1 MKRMLRILLL
11 AVLMVPIGA
20 KVNAQC
26 SGTMC
31 SVTIQ
36 MMDGYGDGWY
46 DYDSEPFYVK
56 VYQGTT
62 LRGQATLGNGASGT
76 QTIAVCSSDSVRF
89 VFDGE
94 DSYEE
99 SSFTI
104 LNGDGT
110 TIIASASCSDY
121 ISGQTITT
129 AEVVCPSCIAPFNLS
144 VDASD
149 AENVVV
155 SWIGSASGYE
165 VVVLPATAAFDSSVA
180 VSVTDTVV
188 ALDTLTSGTAY
199 SVWVRTDC
207 GSEYSTWA
215 GPVSFAPGLYTM
227 TANSSDTLHA
237 CGITI
242 VDDGGLGGD
251 YAPNQN
257 TTLYLY
263 PSDAT
268 QMLVLSGSSHSES
281 TYDYVTIYSGIG
293 TSGEVLFTDNGIDVL
308 TTIDT
313 IYSESPVTIV
323 FISDYSNQ
331 YDGFQ
336 INVSCIDAP
345 DCRRVE
351 NFACVNSMTTAHTA
365 TFTWQSD
372 ASSFQIE
379 YKKAEDT
386 TWTDETANDTAYTL
400 TGLDATT
407 TYNVRVKALCGSDES
422 LYSAVLNVT
431 TTVACPAPTGLR
443 AVLTPGDGTVATLT
457 WSDPTGSAWQI
468 CLNGDTNNYIDVTD
482 TAYEMTD
489 LTPEQAITAKVR
501 RDCSEEEEG
510 YSEWT
515 ATITFTPTDAYT
527 ITVND
532 GTNTNNYVPIYG
544 YYVDNHIH
552 TQFIVPAA
560 DLSAMAF
567 GIVNKLTFYASNA
580 SVNWGSASFEVYLT
594 ETDATGVNSLNSV
607 ADMEE
612 VYSGSLGISGNQMVV
627 TFTTP
632 YQYMGGNLLVAFE
645 QPTSGSYVSCTWY
658 GVSAT
663 GASMGGYG
671 SSSVYQQNF
680 LPKMTIDY
688 TPGEEPSCLPVSG
701 LAVSGITGHAAT
713 LTWSGDAGSY
723 NVYTISNGDTT
734 SYATVSDTTV
744 DLTGLSGETQ
754 YTFGVRAACGSDE
767 STIRIVNFTTLVSCP
782 APTGLRATLTPGDGT
797 VATLSWH
804 EAGEAAA
811 WQICLNDDM
820 DNLIDVTDTAYEM
833 TDLTPEQAITAKV
846 RAVCGEDDT
855 SAWSST
861 ITFTPTDAFSIT
873 VNDGTTTNEYVP
885 VYGWMADNGIKSQF
899 VIPAADLSAIQ
910 WGSVTKLTFYASDAS
925 ASLGS
930 DVFKVYLTETN
941 ATGVSSLSPVSDM
954 EEVYSGSLGVSGNK
968 MEITF
973 ATPYLYMGGNLLVA
987 FEEPTAGNYARIY
1000 WYGVNATGASMGG
1013 YENSYGSYIEQRN
1026 FLPKMTIDYI
1036 PGEEPTCMPVSGLA
1050 VSDIT
1055 GHTAI
1060 LTWTGEAGSYNV
1072 YSISG
1077 ADTTLVENV
1086 SDTTVTL
1093 TGLSGETQY
1102 TFGVRAACGSDEST
1116 IRIVNFT
1123 TLVSCPA
1130 PTGLRATLTPGD
1142 GTVATLSWH
1151 EAGEAAAWQI
1161 CLNDDMDNLID
1172 VTDTAYEMTDLTPE
1186 QAITA
1191 KVRAV
1196 CGEDDTSAWSSTITF
1211 TPTDA
1216 FSITVNDGTT
1226 TNEYVPVYGW
1236 MADNGIKSQFVIPAA
1251 DLSAIQ
1257 WGSVTKLTFYASDA
1271 SASLGSDV
1279 FKVYLTETNATGV
1292 SSLSPVS
1299 DMEEVYSGSL
1309 GVSGNKMEITFA
1321 TPYLYMG
1328 GNLLVAFEEPTAGN
1342 YARIYWYGVNA
1353 TGASMGG
1360 YENSYGSYI
1369 EQRDFLPKMTIDYIP
1384 GVEPTCLPVSGLTA
1398 TGISGDEA
1406 TLSWVGNASSY
1417 NVYAVS
1423 AADTTLVQNVTDT
1436 TITLTGLSP
1445 VSSYTYAVAA
1455 VCGSDESMM
1464 RYVTFNTACGTV
1476 TSFPFVEGFS
1486 TMPDCWTLVDA
1497 DGDGY
1502 NWAIPSGYSSI
1513 QSASYQSV
1521 ALTPDNWLITPQLA
1535 IPATGS
1541 YEVTWTATAQDQNWP
1556 SEHYGLFVSTT
1567 GSDTGDFTVLQ
1578 EWTLSTGVFNP
1589 VVDLSAYAGQDIYLA
1604 LRHFN
1609 CTDMFRISIDDFT
1622 VRAQAGAN
1630 EVVIIVQQNNPAYG
1644 AVQGAGTYTIGDTV
1658 TVSATP
1664 AANYVFSRWVDEDNV
1679 TVSTDNPYT
1688 FVAATDL
1695 TLKAIF
1701 LGANAETYTVTVEV
1715 NDTTMGTATG
1725 SGTYA
1730 AGDMATLTA
1739 TAYSGYRFVN
1749 WTHTSDFGVT
1759 VFSTDSIVTI
1769 TVTGDRVY
1777 TANFEADSA
1786 TQPTQYTVTLS
1797 SADAT
1802 MGTVSPAGAT
1812 TVDEGA
1818 SFTATATANDGYH
1831 FVSWTDAAGAV
1842 VSTANPYTFTV
1853 TADVTL
1859 TATFEA
1865 NSTPTYYTVTVS
1877 SANTTMG
1884 TVSCT
1889 PSGSV
1894 EAGTSVTATATP
1906 ANNHIFTG
1914 WVDANGD
1921 TVSRANPYT
1930 FTVTADVTLV
1940 GTFRYDGVGIDEA
1953 EVSNVSLFPNPATS
1967 TFTVSATGMKEATV
1981 IDLNGRTVMT
1991 QSAADGTA
1999 TFDVS
2004 TLAKGTYFVRIVG
2017 EQATAVRKLVVK

>member
-36 MMDGYGDGWY
+36 MMDEYGDGWY

-62 LRGQATLGNGASGT
+62 LRGQATLGAGASGT

-121 ISGQTITT
+121 TSGQTITT

-351 NFACVNSMTTAHTA
+351 NFACVDSMTTAHTA

-386 TWTDETANDTAYTL
+386 TWTEETTNDTAYTL

-515 ATITFTPTDAYT
+515 ATITFTPTDAYS

-532 GTNTNNYVPIYG
+532 GTATNGYVPIYG

-580 SVNWGSASFEVYLT
+580 SINWGSASFKVYLT
-594 ETDATGVNSLNSV
+594 ETDATGVSSLNSV
-607 ADMEE
+607 DDMEE

-688 TPGEEPSCLPVSG
+688 TPGEEPSCLPVSS

-723 NVYTISNGDTT
+723 TVYTVSSEDTT

-754 YTFGVRAACGSDE
+754 YTFGVTANCGGDE
-767 STIRIVNFTTLVSCP
+767 SMMRVVNFTTLVSCP
-782 APTGLRATLTPGDGT
+782 APTDLRAVLTPGDGT

-804 EAGEAAA
+804 EAGEATA

-820 DNLIDVTDTAYEM
+820 DNLIDVTDTTYEM
-833 TDLTPEQAITAKV
+833 TNLTPEQAITAKV

-855 SAWSST
+855 SAWTAT
-861 ITFTPTDAFSIT
+861 ITFTPTDAYSIT
-873 VNDGTTTNEYVP
+873 VNDGTTTNSYVP
-885 VYGWMADNGIKSQF
+885 IYGSWVDNHIKSQF
-899 VIPAADLSAIQ
+899 IIPAADLSAMQ
-910 WGSVTKLTFYASDAS
+910 FGNVTKLTFHSSDANKTWNG
-925 ASLGS
+925 A
-930 DVFKVYLTETN
+930 VFEVYLTETN
-941 ATGVSSLSPVSDM
+941 ATGVSSLNPVADM
-954 EEVYSGSLGVSGNK
+954 EQVYTGSLSIANNV
-968 MEITF
+968 MEITLT
-973 ATPYLYMGGNLLVA
+973 TPYLYMGGNLLVA
-987 FEEPTAGNYARIY
+987 FEEPTSGSWSGCS
-1000 WYGVNATGASMGG
+1000 WYGVSATGASMGG
-1013 YENSYGSYIEQRN
+1013 YGSSVYQQN
-1026 FLPKMTIDYI
+1026 FLPKMTIDFT
-1036 PGEEPTCMPVSGLA
+1036 PSDGNLCVPVMNLRV
-1050 VSDIT
+1050 VSSMTDETSIT
-1055 GHTAI
+1055 LSWEDTVNNGA
-1060 LTWTGEAGSYNV
+1060 SYNV
-1072 YSISG
+1072 YILG
-1077 ADTTLVENV
+1077 EADTTLAGTTT
-1086 SDTTVTL
+1086 DTSFTVTGL
-1093 TGLSGETQY
+1093 TSSTAY
-1102 TFGVRAACGSDEST
+1102 TFGV
-1116 IRIVNFT
+1116 V
-1123 TLVSCPA
+1123 VSCGADDSSLMRTVQARTTCGFITDIPWMEDFNSSNVLDCWMTYDFDNNENSNWTVDEDGYA
-1130 PTGLRATLTPGD
+1130 VSGYNDMTSANDWLVTPGIVVP
-1142 GTVATLSWH
+1142 T
-1151 EAGEAAAWQI
+1151 AAAGLSFTWRAMGNSYDGDYTHMTV
-1161 CLNDDMDNLID
+1161 LLSTSG
-1172 VTDTAYEMTDLTPE
+1172 TDTAAFTDTLYNGNP
-1186 QAITA
+1186 ADGVWSPFSA
-1191 KVRAV
+1191 ALDDYA
-1196 CGEDDTSAWSSTITF
+1196 DDTIYVAFIHDSYNDDGPMVDSVSVRFTMAPVVSIVASAQTVDINETVTFHANLVEGLSDGIIYTWSNTLAGSTIDNY
-1211 TPTDA
+1211 TDSI
-1216 FSITVNDGTT
+1216 SITYT
-1226 TNEYVPVYGW
+1226 
-1236 MADNGIKSQFVIPAA
+1236 AA
-1251 DLSAIQ
+1251 
-1257 WGSVTKLTFYASDA
+1257 
-1271 SASLGSDV
+1271 
-1279 FKVYLTETNATGV
+1279 GV
-1292 SSLSPVS
+1292 DTVS
-1299 DMEEVYSGSL
+1299 
-1309 GVSGNKMEITFA
+1309 
-1321 TPYLYMG
+1321 
-1328 GNLLVAFEEPTAGN
+1328 
-1342 YARIYWYGVNA
+1342 
-1353 TGASMGG
+1353 
-1360 YENSYGSYI
+1360 
-1369 EQRDFLPKMTIDYIP
+1369 
-1384 GVEPTCLPVSGLTA
+1384 LTA
-1398 TGISGDEA
+1398 TNAHGTHTA
-1406 TLSWVGNASSY
+1406 TVVV
-1417 NVYAVS
+1417 NVRNCQAI
-1423 AADTTLVQNVTDT
+1423 AT
-1436 TITLTGLSP
+1436 
-1445 VSSYTYAVAA
+1445 
-1455 VCGSDESMM
+1455 
-1464 RYVTFNTACGTV
+1464 
-1476 TSFPFVEGFS
+1476 FPFVETFDATSATRDCWNFVSNNTANVGGTYGMGFVTVSNRETWRFSSYSSASDYNQYGFS
-1486 TMPDCWTLVDA
+1486 
-1497 DGDGY
+1497 
-1502 NWAIPSGYSSI
+1502 PSM
-1513 QSASYQSV
+1513 
-1521 ALTPDNWLITPQLA
+1521 
-1535 IPATGS
+1535 
-1541 YEVTWTATAQDQNWP
+1541 
-1556 SEHYGLFVSTT
+1556 
-1567 GSDTGDFTVLQ
+1567 
-1578 EWTLSTGVFNP
+1578 
-1589 VVDLSAYAGQDIYLA
+1589 DLSAYDSV
-1604 LRHFN
+1604 N
-1609 CTDMFRISIDDFT
+1609 
-1622 VRAQAGAN
+1622 VR
-1630 EVVIIVQQNNPAYG
+1630 VVYA
-1644 AVQGAGTYTIGDTV
+1644 TYSNAEELYFGYITASDTV
-1658 TVSATP
+1658 WDPTVYYTSDSSDWQSQTFRVPGDAVKL
-1664 AANYVFSRWVDEDNV
+1664 AVHYYANYKYYAWIDSVIV
-1679 TVSTDNPYT
+1679 TTDN
-1688 FVAATDL
+1688 
-1695 TLKAIF
+1695 
-1701 LGANAETYTVTVEV
+1701 
-1715 NDTTMGTATG
+1715 DTP
-1725 SGTYA
+1725 
-1730 AGDMATLTA
+1730 
-1739 TAYSGYRFVN
+1739 
-1749 WTHTSDFGVT
+1749 
-1759 VFSTDSIVTI
+1759 
-1769 TVTGDRVY
+1769 
-1777 TANFEADSA
+1777 
-1786 TQPTQYTVTLS
+1786 QPTQYTVTLS
-1797 SADAT
+1797 SANAT

-1818 SFTATATANDGYH
+1818 NFSATATANDGYH

-1853 TADVTL
+1853 TADVAL

-1991 QSAADGTA
+1991 QNAADGTA

-2004 TLAKGTYFVRIVG
+2004 KLAKGTYFVRIVG

>member
-31 SVTIQ
+31 SVSIQ
-36 MMDGYGDGWY
+36 MMDEYGDGWY
-46 DYDSEPFYVK
+46 DDDGIPFYVK

-62 LRGQATLGNGASGT
+62 LRGQATLGAGASGT
-76 QTIAVCSSDSVRF
+76 QTIDVCSGDSVRF

-94 DSYEE
+94 DYYEE

-110 TIIASASCSDY
+110 TIIANAACSDY
-121 ISGQTITT
+121 TSGQTITT

-351 NFACVNSMTTAHTA
+351 NFACVDSMTTAHTA

-386 TWTDETANDTAYTL
+386 TWTEETTNDTAYTL

-515 ATITFTPTDAYT
+515 ATITFTPTDAY
-527 ITVND
+527 
-532 GTNTNNYVPIYG
+532 
-544 YYVDNHIH
+544 
-552 TQFIVPAA
+552 
-560 DLSAMAF
+560 
-567 GIVNKLTFYASNA
+567 
-580 SVNWGSASFEVYLT
+580 
-594 ETDATGVNSLNSV
+594 
-607 ADMEE
+607 
-612 VYSGSLGISGNQMVV
+612 
-627 TFTTP
+627 
-632 YQYMGGNLLVAFE
+632 
-645 QPTSGSYVSCTWY
+645 
-658 GVSAT
+658 
-663 GASMGGYG
+663 
-671 SSSVYQQNF
+671 
-680 LPKMTIDY
+680 
-688 TPGEEPSCLPVSG
+688 
-701 LAVSGITGHAAT
+701 
-713 LTWSGDAGSY
+713 
-723 NVYTISNGDTT
+723 
-734 SYATVSDTTV
+734 
-744 DLTGLSGETQ
+744 
-754 YTFGVRAACGSDE
+754 
-767 STIRIVNFTTLVSCP
+767 
-782 APTGLRATLTPGDGT
+782 
-797 VATLSWH
+797 
-804 EAGEAAA
+804 
-811 WQICLNDDM
+811 
-820 DNLIDVTDTAYEM
+820 
-833 TDLTPEQAITAKV
+833 
-846 RAVCGEDDT
+846 
-855 SAWSST
+855 
-861 ITFTPTDAFSIT
+861 
-873 VNDGTTTNEYVP
+873 
-885 VYGWMADNGIKSQF
+885 
-899 VIPAADLSAIQ
+899 
-910 WGSVTKLTFYASDAS
+910 
-925 ASLGS
+925 
-930 DVFKVYLTETN
+930 
-941 ATGVSSLSPVSDM
+941 
-954 EEVYSGSLGVSGNK
+954 
-968 MEITF
+968 
-973 ATPYLYMGGNLLVA
+973 
-987 FEEPTAGNYARIY
+987 
-1000 WYGVNATGASMGG
+1000 
-1013 YENSYGSYIEQRN
+1013 
-1026 FLPKMTIDYI
+1026 
-1036 PGEEPTCMPVSGLA
+1036 
-1050 VSDIT
+1050 
-1055 GHTAI
+1055 
-1060 LTWTGEAGSYNV
+1060 
-1072 YSISG
+1072 
-1077 ADTTLVENV
+1077 
-1086 SDTTVTL
+1086 
-1093 TGLSGETQY
+1093 
-1102 TFGVRAACGSDEST
+1102 
-1116 IRIVNFT
+1116 
-1123 TLVSCPA
+1123 
-1130 PTGLRATLTPGD
+1130 
-1142 GTVATLSWH
+1142 
-1151 EAGEAAAWQI
+1151 
-1161 CLNDDMDNLID
+1161 
-1172 VTDTAYEMTDLTPE
+1172 
-1186 QAITA
+1186 
-1191 KVRAV
+1191 
-1196 CGEDDTSAWSSTITF
+1196 
-1211 TPTDA
+1211 
-1216 FSITVNDGTT
+1216 SITVNDGTT

-1369 EQRDFLPKMTIDYIP
+1369 EQRDFLPKMTIDYTP
-1384 GVEPTCLPVSGLTA
+1384 GVEPTCMPVSGLTA

-1436 TITLTGLSP
+1436 TITLTGLNP

-1502 NWAIPSGYSSI
+1502 NWSILSGYSAI

-1521 ALTPDNWLITPQLA
+1521 ALTPDNWLITPRLA

-1556 SEHYGLFVSTT
+1556 AEHYGLFVSTT
-1567 GSDTGDFTVLQ
+1567 DNNTSSFTMLQ

-1730 AGDMATLTA
+1730 AGDMATLSA

-1797 SADAT
+1797 SASAT

-1818 SFTATATANDGYH
+1818 SFSATATANDGYH
-1831 FVSWTDAAGAV
+1831 FVSWTDANGGT

-1853 TADVTL
+1853 TADVAL

-1877 SANTTMG
+1877 SADATMG

>member
-36 MMDGYGDGWY
+36 MMDEYGDGWY
-46 DYDSEPFYVK
+46 DDDGIPFYVK

-62 LRGQATLGNGASGT
+62 LRGQATLGAGASGT
-76 QTIAVCSSDSVRF
+76 QTIDVCSGDSVRF

-94 DSYEE
+94 DYYEE

-110 TIIASASCSDY
+110 TIIANAACSDY
-121 ISGQTITT
+121 TSGQTITS
-129 AEVVCPSCIAPFNLS
+129 AEVVCPSCPVPINLM
-144 VDASD
+144 
-149 AENVVV
+149 
-155 SWIGSASGYE
+155 
-165 VVVLPATAAFDSSVA
+165 
-180 VSVTDTVV
+180 V
-188 ALDTLTSGTAY
+188 AL
-199 SVWVRTDC
+199 
-207 GSEYSTWA
+207 
-215 GPVSFAPGLYTM
+215 
-227 TANSSDTLHA
+227 
-237 CGITI
+237 
-242 VDDGGLGGD
+242 
-251 YAPNQN
+251 
-257 TTLYLY
+257 
-263 PSDAT
+263 T
-268 QMLVLSGSSHSES
+268 Q
-281 TYDYVTIYSGIG
+281 
-293 TSGEVLFTDNGIDVL
+293 
-308 TTIDT
+308 
-313 IYSESPVTIV
+313 
-323 FISDYSNQ
+323 
-331 YDGFQ
+331 
-336 INVSCIDAP
+336 
-345 DCRRVE
+345 
-351 NFACVNSMTTAHTA
+351 
-365 TFTWQSD
+365 
-372 ASSFQIE
+372 
-379 YKKAEDT
+379 
-386 TWTDETANDTAYTL
+386 
-400 TGLDATT
+400 
-407 TYNVRVKALCGSDES
+407 
-422 LYSAVLNVT
+422 
-431 TTVACPAPTGLR
+431 
-443 AVLTPGDGTVATLT
+443 GDGTVATLSWHEVGEAT
-457 WSDPTGSAWQI
+457 AWQI
-468 CLNGDTNNYIDVTD
+468 CLNNDMDNLIDVTD

-501 RDCSEEEEG
+501 AVCGVDDTSI
-510 YSEWT
+510 WT
-515 ATITFTPTDAYT
+515 DAITFTPTDAYSV
-527 ITVND
+527 TVND
-532 GTNTNNYVPIYG
+532 STYTNDYVPIYG
-544 YYVDNHIH
+544 YYVDNNIH
-552 TQFIVPAA
+552 SQFIIPAA

-567 GIVNKLTFYASNA
+567 GIINKLTFYASNA
-580 SVNWGSASFEVYLT
+580 SVNWGSASFKVYLT
-594 ETDATGVNSLNSV
+594 ETDATSVSSLNPV

-663 GASMGGYG
+663 GASQGGYG

-688 TPGEEPSCLPVSG
+688 TPGEEPACLPVSG

-723 NVYTISNGDTT
+723 TVYTVSSEDTT

-754 YTFGVRAACGSDE
+754 YTFGVTAICSGDE
-767 STIRIVNFTTLVSCP
+767 SMIRIVNFTTLVSCP
-782 APTGLRATLTPGDGT
+782 APTGLSAALTPGDGT

-804 EAGEAAA
+804 EVGEATA

-855 SAWSST
+855 SAWTAT
-861 ITFTPTDAFSIT
+861 ITFTPTDAYSIT
-873 VNDGTTTNEYVP
+873 VNDGTTTNSYVP
-885 VYGWMADNGIKSQF
+885 IYGTWVDNHIHSQF
-899 VIPAADLSAIQ
+899 IVPAADLSAMAFGI
-910 WGSVTKLTFYASDAS
+910 VNKLTFYSSNAEKNWGS
-925 ASLGS
+925 AS
-930 DVFKVYLTETN
+930 FEVYLTETD
-941 ATGVSSLSPVSDM
+941 ATSVNSLNPVADMELVYTGSLSIS
-954 EEVYSGSLGVSGNK
+954 SNK
-968 MEITF
+968 MVVTF
-973 ATPYLYMGGNLLVA
+973 NTPYQYMGGNLLVA
-987 FEEPTAGNYARIY
+987 FEQPTSGSYSGCN
-1000 WYGVNATGASMGG
+1000 WYGVNVTGASQGG
-1013 YENSYGSYIEQRN
+1013 YGTSVSQRN
-1026 FLPKMTIDYI
+1026 FLPKMTIDYT
-1036 PGEEPTCMPVSGLA
+1036 PGEEPSCFPVSGLA

-1055 GHTAI
+1055 GHTAT
-1060 LTWTGEAGSYNV
+1060 LTWSGDAGSYNV
-1072 YSISG
+1072 YTISNG
-1077 ADTTLVENV
+1077 DTTNYATV
-1086 SDTTVTL
+1086 SDTTVDL

-1102 TFGVRAACGSDEST
+1102 TFGVTAICSGDESM

-1130 PTGLRATLTPGD
+1130 PTGLSAALTPGD

-1151 EAGEAAAWQI
+1151 EVGEATAWQI

-1172 VTDTAYEMTDLTPE
+1172 VTDTTYEMTNLTPE

-1191 KVRAV
+1191 KVRAI
-1196 CGEDDTSAWSSTITF
+1196 CGEGDTSTWCAAITF

-1216 FSITVNDGTT
+1216 YSITVNDGTT
-1226 TNEYVPVYGW
+1226 TNNYVPVYGFYV
-1236 MADNGIKSQFVIPAA
+1236 DNNIHSQFIIPAA
-1251 DLSAIQ
+1251 DLSAMQ
-1257 WGSVTKLTFYASDA
+1257 WGNVTKLTFYASNA
-1271 SASLGSDV
+1271 NISWGSAS
-1279 FKVYLTETNATGV
+1279 FKVYLTETDATGV
-1292 SSLSPVS
+1292 NSLNSVS

-1309 GVSGNKMEITFA
+1309 GISGNQMVVTFT
-1321 TPYLYMG
+1321 TPYQYMG
-1328 GNLLVAFEEPTAGN
+1328 GNLLVAFEQPTSGT
-1342 YARIYWYGVNA
+1342 YVSCSWYGVSA

-1360 YENSYGSYI
+1360 YGTSVN
-1369 EQRDFLPKMTIDYIP
+1369 QQNFLPKMTIDYTP
-1384 GVEPTCLPVSGLTA
+1384 GVEPTCMPVSGLTA

-1436 TITLTGLSP
+1436 TITLTGLNP

-1502 NWAIPSGYSSI
+1502 NWTILSGYSAI

-1521 ALTPDNWLITPQLA
+1521 ALTPDNWLITPRLA

-1556 SEHYGLFVSTT
+1556 AEHYGLFVSTT
-1567 GSDTGDFTVLQ
+1567 DNNTSSFTMLQ

-1769 TVTGDRVY
+1769 AVTGDRVY

-1797 SADAT
+1797 SANAT

-1818 SFTATATANDGYH
+1818 SFSATATANDGYH

-1853 TADVTL
+1853 TADVAL

-1877 SANTTMG
+1877 SADATMG

>member
-36 MMDGYGDGWY
+36 MMDEYGDGWY
-46 DYDSEPFYVK
+46 DYDGMPFYVK

-62 LRGQATLGNGASGT
+62 LRGQATLGDGASGT
-76 QTIAVCSSDSVRF
+76 QTIAVCSDDSVRF

-94 DSYEE
+94 DYYDE

-110 TIIASASCSDY
+110 TILASASCSNY
-121 ISGQTITT
+121 TSGQTITT
-129 AEVVCPSCIAPFNLS
+129 AEVVCPSCIAPLNLS
-144 VDASD
+144 VDASN

-165 VVVLPATAAFDSSVA
+165 VVVLPATATFDSNVA
-180 VSVTDTVV
+180 VSVTDTMVQ
-188 ALDTLTSGTAY
+188 LDTLTSGTAY

-207 GSEYSTWA
+207 GSEYSAWT

-227 TANSSDTLHA
+227 TANSSDTLRA
-237 CGITI
+237 CGVVI

-323 FISDYSNQ
+323 FISDYSNE

-351 NFACVNSMTTAHTA
+351 NFACVDSMTTAHTA

-372 ASSFQIE
+372 AGNFQIE

-386 TWTDETANDTAYTL
+386 TWTEETANDTVYEL
-400 TGLDATT
+400 NGLDATT

-431 TTVACPAPTGLR
+431 TTVACPAPTGLS
-443 AVLTPGDGTVATLT
+443 AALTPGDGTVATLT

-468 CLNGDTNNYIDVTD
+468 CLNGDTNNLIDVTETSLEFD
-482 TAYEMTD
+482 T
-489 LTPEQAITAKVR
+489 LTPETTYTAKVR
-501 RDCSEEEEG
+501 RDCTDAEEG
-510 YSEWT
+510 YSEWSN
-515 ATITFTPTDAYT
+515 TITFTPTDAYS

-532 GTNTNNYVPIYG
+532 GTTTNEYVPVYG
-544 YYVDNHIH
+544 WNVDNGIKS
-552 TQFIVPAA
+552 QFVIPAA
-560 DLSAMAF
+560 DLGAIQF
-567 GIVNKLTFYASNA
+567 GIINKLTFYSSNA
-580 SVNWGSASFEVYLT
+580 SVSWNNAVFEVYLT
-594 ETDATGVNSLNSV
+594 ETEATGVSSLNPV
-607 ADMEE
+607 ADMEQ
-612 VYSGSLGISGNQMVV
+612 VYTGSLSIVNNKMEV

-645 QPTSGSYVSCTWY
+645 QPTTGSYARSYWY
-658 GVSAT
+658 GVNTT

-671 SSSVYQQNF
+671 SSVYQRNF

-688 TPGEEPSCLPVSG
+688 TPGEEPTCLPVNG

-713 LTWSGDAGSY
+713 LTWTGEADGY
-723 NVYTISNGDTT
+723 NVYSISGADTT
-734 SYATVSDTTV
+734 LVENVSDTTV
-744 DLTGLSGETQ
+744 TLTGLSGETQ

-767 STIRIVNFTTLVSCP
+767 SLIRIVNFTTLVSCP
-782 APTGLRATLTPGDGT
+782 APTGLRATLTPGNGT

-804 EAGEAAA
+804 EAGEAAE
-811 WQICLNDDM
+811 WQICLDDDM
-820 DNLIDVTDTAYEM
+820 ENLIDVTDTTYDM
-833 TDLTPEQAITAKV
+833 TGLTAEQAITAKV
-846 RAVCGEDDT
+846 RAVCGADDT

-861 ITFTPTDAFSIT
+861 ITFTPTDSYNIT
-873 VNDGTTTNEYVP
+873 VNDGTTTNSYVP
-885 VYGWMADNGIKSQF
+885 VYGLYTDDHIKSQF
-899 VIPAADLSAIQ
+899 IIPAADLSAMQ
-910 WGSVTKLTFYASDAS
+910 WGNVTKLTFHSSDATKTWNG
-925 ASLGS
+925 A
-930 DVFKVYLTETN
+930 VFEVYLTETN
-941 ATGVSSLSPVSDM
+941 ATGVSSLNPVADM
-954 EEVYSGSLGVSGNK
+954 QQVYSGSLGIANNV
-968 MEITF
+968 MEITLT
-973 ATPYLYMGGNLLVA
+973 TPYQYMGGNLLVA
-987 FEEPTAGNYARIY
+987 FEEPTSGNYQGCN

-1013 YENSYGSYIEQRN
+1013 YENSYGNYIEQRN

-1123 TLVSCPA
+1123 TLISCPA
-1130 PTGLRATLTPGD
+1130 PTGLRATLTPGN

-1161 CLNDDMDNLID
+1161 CLDNDMENLID
-1172 VTDTAYEMTDLTPE
+1172 VTDTTYDMTGLTAE

-1191 KVRAV
+1191 KVRAI
-1196 CGEDDTSAWSSTITF
+1196 CGEGDTSAWCAAITF
-1211 TPTDA
+1211 TPTNA
-1216 FSITVNDGTT
+1216 YNITVNDGTT

-1309 GVSGNKMEITFA
+1309 GVSGNKMEVTFA
-1321 TPYLYMG
+1321 TPYQYMG
-1328 GNLLVAFEEPTAGN
+1328 GNLLVAFEEPTAGD

-1369 EQRDFLPKMTIDYIP
+1369 EQRNFLPKMTIDYIP
-1384 GVEPTCLPVSGLTA
+1384 GEEPTCMPVSGLTA
-1398 TGISGDEA
+1398 SGISGDEA

-1423 AADTTLVQNVTDT
+1423 ATGTTLVQNVTDT

-1445 VSSYTYAVAA
+1445 VSTYTYGVAA

-1464 RYVTFNTACGTV
+1464 RNVTFNTTCGTV

-1486 TMPDCWTLVDA
+1486 TMPECWTLVDA

-1502 NWAIPSGYSSI
+1502 NWSILSGYSAI
-1513 QSASYQSV
+1513 QSASYQGG

-1556 SEHYGLFVSTT
+1556 AEHYGLFVSTT

-1578 EWTLSTGVFNP
+1578 EWTLTTGVFNP

-1630 EVVIIVQQNNPAYG
+1630 EVVITLQQNNPAYG

-1818 SFTATATANDGYH
+1818 SFTATATPANNHVFTGWVDATGDT
-1831 FVSWTDAAGAV
+1831 VSHD
-1842 VSTANPYTFTV
+1842 NPYTFTV
-1853 TADVTL
+1853 NAD
-1859 TATFEA
+1859 
-1865 NSTPTYYTVTVS
+1865 
-1877 SANTTMG
+1877 
-1884 TVSCT
+1884 
-1889 PSGSV
+1889 
-1894 EAGTSVTATATP
+1894 
-1906 ANNHIFTG
+1906 I
-1914 WVDANGD
+1914 
-1921 TVSRANPYT
+1921 
-1930 FTVTADVTLV
+1930 TLV

-1991 QSAADGTA
+1991 QRTADGTA

>member
-36 MMDGYGDGWY
+36 MMDEYGDGWY
-46 DYDSEPFYVK
+46 DDDGIPFYVK

-62 LRGQATLGNGASGT
+62 LRGQATLGAGASGT
-76 QTIAVCSSDSVRF
+76 QTIDVCSGDSVRF

-94 DSYEE
+94 DYYEE

-110 TIIASASCSDY
+110 TIIANAACSDY
-121 ISGQTITT
+121 TSGQTITS
-129 AEVVCPSCIAPFNLS
+129 AEVVCPSCPVPINLM
-144 VDASD
+144 
-149 AENVVV
+149 
-155 SWIGSASGYE
+155 
-165 VVVLPATAAFDSSVA
+165 
-180 VSVTDTVV
+180 V
-188 ALDTLTSGTAY
+188 AL
-199 SVWVRTDC
+199 
-207 GSEYSTWA
+207 
-215 GPVSFAPGLYTM
+215 
-227 TANSSDTLHA
+227 
-237 CGITI
+237 
-242 VDDGGLGGD
+242 
-251 YAPNQN
+251 
-257 TTLYLY
+257 
-263 PSDAT
+263 T
-268 QMLVLSGSSHSES
+268 Q
-281 TYDYVTIYSGIG
+281 
-293 TSGEVLFTDNGIDVL
+293 
-308 TTIDT
+308 
-313 IYSESPVTIV
+313 
-323 FISDYSNQ
+323 
-331 YDGFQ
+331 
-336 INVSCIDAP
+336 
-345 DCRRVE
+345 
-351 NFACVNSMTTAHTA
+351 
-365 TFTWQSD
+365 
-372 ASSFQIE
+372 
-379 YKKAEDT
+379 
-386 TWTDETANDTAYTL
+386 
-400 TGLDATT
+400 
-407 TYNVRVKALCGSDES
+407 
-422 LYSAVLNVT
+422 
-431 TTVACPAPTGLR
+431 
-443 AVLTPGDGTVATLT
+443 
-457 WSDPTGSAWQI
+457 
-468 CLNGDTNNYIDVTD
+468 
-482 TAYEMTD
+482 
-489 LTPEQAITAKVR
+489 
-501 RDCSEEEEG
+501 
-510 YSEWT
+510 
-515 ATITFTPTDAYT
+515 
-527 ITVND
+527 
-532 GTNTNNYVPIYG
+532 
-544 YYVDNHIH
+544 
-552 TQFIVPAA
+552 
-560 DLSAMAF
+560 
-567 GIVNKLTFYASNA
+567 
-580 SVNWGSASFEVYLT
+580 
-594 ETDATGVNSLNSV
+594 
-607 ADMEE
+607 
-612 VYSGSLGISGNQMVV
+612 
-627 TFTTP
+627 
-632 YQYMGGNLLVAFE
+632 
-645 QPTSGSYVSCTWY
+645 
-658 GVSAT
+658 
-663 GASMGGYG
+663 
-671 SSSVYQQNF
+671 
-680 LPKMTIDY
+680 
-688 TPGEEPSCLPVSG
+688 
-701 LAVSGITGHAAT
+701 
-713 LTWSGDAGSY
+713 
-723 NVYTISNGDTT
+723 
-734 SYATVSDTTV
+734 
-744 DLTGLSGETQ
+744 
-754 YTFGVRAACGSDE
+754 
-767 STIRIVNFTTLVSCP
+767 
-782 APTGLRATLTPGDGT
+782 GDGT

-804 EAGEAAA
+804 EVGEATA
-811 WQICLNDDM
+811 WQICLNNDM

-855 SAWSST
+855 SAWTAT
-861 ITFTPTDAFSIT
+861 ITFTPTDAYSIT
-873 VNDGTTTNEYVP
+873 VNDGTTTNSYVP
-885 VYGWMADNGIKSQF
+885 IYGTWVDNHIHSQF
-899 VIPAADLSAIQ
+899 IVPAADLSAMAFGI
-910 WGSVTKLTFYASDAS
+910 VNKLTFYSSNAEKNWGS
-925 ASLGS
+925 AS
-930 DVFKVYLTETN
+930 FEVYLTETD
-941 ATGVSSLSPVSDM
+941 ATSVNSLNPVADMELVYTGSLSIS
-954 EEVYSGSLGVSGNK
+954 SNK
-968 MEITF
+968 MVVTF
-973 ATPYLYMGGNLLVA
+973 NTPYQYMGGNLLVA
-987 FEEPTAGNYARIY
+987 FEQPTSGSYSGCN
-1000 WYGVNATGASMGG
+1000 WYGVNVTGASQGG
-1013 YENSYGSYIEQRN
+1013 YGTSVSQRN
-1026 FLPKMTIDYI
+1026 FLPKMTIDYT
-1036 PGEEPTCMPVSGLA
+1036 PGEEPSCFPVSGLA

-1055 GHTAI
+1055 GHTAT
-1060 LTWTGEAGSYNV
+1060 LTWSGDAGSYNV
-1072 YSISG
+1072 YTISNG
-1077 ADTTLVENV
+1077 DTTNYATV
-1086 SDTTVTL
+1086 SDTTVDL

-1102 TFGVRAACGSDEST
+1102 TFGVTAICSGDESM

-1130 PTGLRATLTPGD
+1130 PTGLSAALTPGD

-1161 CLNDDMDNLID
+1161 CLDDDMDNLID
-1172 VTDTAYEMTDLTPE
+1172 VTDTTYEMTNLTPE

-1191 KVRAV
+1191 KVRAI
-1196 CGEDDTSAWSSTITF
+1196 CGEGDTSTWCAAITF

-1216 FSITVNDGTT
+1216 YSITVNDGTT
-1226 TNEYVPVYGW
+1226 TNNYVPVYGFYV
-1236 MADNGIKSQFVIPAA
+1236 DNNIHSQFIIPAA
-1251 DLSAIQ
+1251 DLSAMQ
-1257 WGSVTKLTFYASDA
+1257 WGNVTKLTFYASNA
-1271 SASLGSDV
+1271 NISWGSAS
-1279 FKVYLTETNATGV
+1279 FKVYLTETDATGV
-1292 SSLSPVS
+1292 NSLNSVS

-1309 GVSGNKMEITFA
+1309 GISGNQMVVNFTS
-1321 TPYLYMG
+1321 PYQYMG
-1328 GNLLVAFEEPTAGN
+1328 GNLLVAFEQPTSGT
-1342 YARIYWYGVNA
+1342 YVSCSWYGVSA

-1360 YENSYGSYI
+1360 YGTSVN
-1369 EQRDFLPKMTIDYIP
+1369 QQNFLPKMTIDYTP
-1384 GVEPTCLPVSGLTA
+1384 GVEPTCMPVSGLTA

-1436 TITLTGLSP
+1436 TITLTGLNP

-1502 NWAIPSGYSSI
+1502 NWTILSGYSAI

-1578 EWTLSTGVFNP
+1578 EWTLTTGVFNP

-1769 TVTGDRVY
+1769 AVTGDRVY

-1797 SADAT
+1797 SANAT

-1818 SFTATATANDGYH
+1818 SFSATATANDGYH

-1853 TADVTL
+1853 TADVAL

-1877 SANTTMG
+1877 SADATMG

-2017 EQATAVRKLVVK
+2017 EQAAAVRKLVVK

>member
-1 MKRMLRILLL
+1 
-11 AVLMVPIGA
+11 
-20 KVNAQC
+20 
-26 SGTMC
+26 
-31 SVTIQ
+31 
-36 MMDGYGDGWY
+36 
-46 DYDSEPFYVK
+46 
-56 VYQGTT
+56 
-62 LRGQATLGNGASGT
+62 
-76 QTIAVCSSDSVRF
+76 
-89 VFDGE
+89 
-94 DSYEE
+94 
-99 SSFTI
+99 
-104 LNGDGT
+104 
-110 TIIASASCSDY
+110 
-121 ISGQTITT
+121 
-129 AEVVCPSCIAPFNLS
+129 
-144 VDASD
+144 
-149 AENVVV
+149 
-155 SWIGSASGYE
+155 
-165 VVVLPATAAFDSSVA
+165 
-180 VSVTDTVV
+180 
-188 ALDTLTSGTAY
+188 
-199 SVWVRTDC
+199 
-207 GSEYSTWA
+207 
-215 GPVSFAPGLYTM
+215 
-227 TANSSDTLHA
+227 
-237 CGITI
+237 
-242 VDDGGLGGD
+242 
-251 YAPNQN
+251 
-257 TTLYLY
+257 
-263 PSDAT
+263 
-268 QMLVLSGSSHSES
+268 
-281 TYDYVTIYSGIG
+281 
-293 TSGEVLFTDNGIDVL
+293 
-308 TTIDT
+308 
-313 IYSESPVTIV
+313 
-323 FISDYSNQ
+323 
-331 YDGFQ
+331 
-336 INVSCIDAP
+336 
-345 DCRRVE
+345 
-351 NFACVNSMTTAHTA
+351 
-365 TFTWQSD
+365 
-372 ASSFQIE
+372 
-379 YKKAEDT
+379 
-386 TWTDETANDTAYTL
+386 
-400 TGLDATT
+400 
-407 TYNVRVKALCGSDES
+407 
-422 LYSAVLNVT
+422 
-431 TTVACPAPTGLR
+431 
-443 AVLTPGDGTVATLT
+443 
-457 WSDPTGSAWQI
+457 
-468 CLNGDTNNYIDVTD
+468 
-482 TAYEMTD
+482 
-489 LTPEQAITAKVR
+489 
-501 RDCSEEEEG
+501 
-510 YSEWT
+510 
-515 ATITFTPTDAYT
+515 
-527 ITVND
+527 
-532 GTNTNNYVPIYG
+532 
-544 YYVDNHIH
+544 
-552 TQFIVPAA
+552 
-560 DLSAMAF
+560 MAF
-567 GIVNKLTFYASNA
+567 GIVNKLTFYSSDAA
-580 SVNWGSASFEVYLT
+580 KNWGSASFEVYLT
-594 ETDATGVNSLNSV
+594 ETDATSVNSLNPV

-627 TFTTP
+627 TFNTP

-645 QPTSGSYVSCTWY
+645 QPTSGSYSSCSWY
-658 GVSAT
+658 GVNAT

-671 SSSVYQQNF
+671 TSVSQRNF

-688 TPGEEPSCLPVSG
+688 TPGEEPSCFPVSG
-701 LAVSGITGHAAT
+701 LAVSDITGHTAT

-734 SYATVSDTTV
+734 NYATVSDTTV

-754 YTFGVRAACGSDE
+754 YTFGVTAICSGDE
-767 STIRIVNFTTLVSCP
+767 SMIRIVNFTTLVSCP
-782 APTGLRATLTPGDGT
+782 APTGLSAALTPGDGT

-811 WQICLNDDM
+811 WQICLDDDM
-820 DNLIDVTDTAYEM
+820 DNLIDVTDTTYNM
-833 TDLTPEQAITAKV
+833 TGLTAEQAITAKV
-846 RAVCGEDDT
+846 RAICGEGDT
-855 SAWSST
+855 SIWCAA
-861 ITFTPTDAFSIT
+861 ITFTPTDAYSLT

-899 VIPAADLSAIQ
+899 VIPAADLSAMQ
-910 WGSVTKLTFYASDAS
+910 WG
-925 ASLGS
+925 
-930 DVFKVYLTETN
+930 N
-941 ATGVSSLSPVSDM
+941 
-954 EEVYSGSLGVSGNK
+954 
-968 MEITF
+968 
-973 ATPYLYMGGNLLVA
+973 
-987 FEEPTAGNYARIY
+987 
-1000 WYGVNATGASMGG
+1000 
-1013 YENSYGSYIEQRN
+1013 
-1026 FLPKMTIDYI
+1026 
-1036 PGEEPTCMPVSGLA
+1036 
-1050 VSDIT
+1050 
-1055 GHTAI
+1055 
-1060 LTWTGEAGSYNV
+1060 
-1072 YSISG
+1072 
-1077 ADTTLVENV
+1077 
-1086 SDTTVTL
+1086 
-1093 TGLSGETQY
+1093 
-1102 TFGVRAACGSDEST
+1102 
-1116 IRIVNFT
+1116 
-1123 TLVSCPA
+1123 
-1130 PTGLRATLTPGD
+1130 
-1142 GTVATLSWH
+1142 
-1151 EAGEAAAWQI
+1151 
-1161 CLNDDMDNLID
+1161 
-1172 VTDTAYEMTDLTPE
+1172 
-1186 QAITA
+1186 
-1191 KVRAV
+1191 
-1196 CGEDDTSAWSSTITF
+1196 
-1211 TPTDA
+1211 
-1216 FSITVNDGTT
+1216 
-1226 TNEYVPVYGW
+1226 
-1236 MADNGIKSQFVIPAA
+1236 
-1251 DLSAIQ
+1251 
-1257 WGSVTKLTFYASDA
+1257 VTKLTFYASDA

-1369 EQRDFLPKMTIDYIP
+1369 EQRDFLPKMTIDYTP
-1384 GVEPTCLPVSGLTA
+1384 GVEPTCMPVSGLTA

-1486 TMPDCWTLVDA
+1486 TMPECWTLVDA

-1578 EWTLSTGVFNP
+1578 EWTLTTGVFNP

-1730 AGDMATLTA
+1730 AGDMATLSA

-1797 SADAT
+1797 SANAT

-1831 FVSWTDAAGAV
+1831 FVSWTDANGGT

-1853 TADVTL
+1853 TADVAL